1 MPARLITMQS
11 HSEMNDEILRELL
24 DHRRGKGLIDQ
35 ERYENAISR
44 ISKDHDGLVVAK
56 AFLKFCLK

>member
-1 MPARLITMQS
+1 MQA

-24 DHRRGKGLIDQ
+24 ENRREKGIFAQ
-35 ERYENAISR
+35 ELYEDAMRRLYKN
-44 ISKDHDGLVVAK
+44 HDGIVIVK